1 MSPTTVVDAPCKAEM
16 KMEGVIRASVAKI
29 RTTSF
34 GGTSPDVFRENVVR
48 FETEDIGECAVCVKH
63 TRVGGRELEKTGRRW
78 GFTRS
83 CVHGLYGDGRLIASW
98 CAYTALVDGTPVHVI
113 HRQLLWG
120 NLTLVTP
127 YTRTHHKSHKVLH
140 RHRVLYPGPRRTGT
154 RLECFFF
161 IKKKKGGG
169 G

>member
-1 MSPTTVVDAPCKAEM
+1 MVDAPCKAEM

-98 CAYTALVDGTPVHVI
+98 CAYTALVNGTPVHVI
-113 HRQLLWG
+113 HRQLLCG
-120 NLTLVTP
+120 NLTWL
-127 YTRTHHKSHKVLH
+127 LLI
-140 RHRVLYPGPRRTGT
+140 RVLIIKVTKCYIDIGFCTLARGARAHDWNV
-154 RLECFFF
+154 FFY
-161 IKKKKGGG
+161 
-169 G
+169 